1 MTCLPSGRRLQI
13 DENDDEFYR
22 KNNGSVFGRHSPRKR
37 FMTTPKTILVAPD
50 SFKGSLSA
58 VNFCR
63 IAEKVGQA
71 HSEEIH
77 VISRPMSDG
86 GEGFVEALIY
96 AGLAEAKK
104 VVVQDPLGRAT
115 TAKFAWQPDT
125 KTAIVEMAQA
135 SGLPLLAAYERNP
148 LKASTYGTGQVLN
161 AAIDLGAEKIILG
174 LGGSAT
180 NDGGVGALQSL
191 GFGFLDGQ
199 GDPIELGGEALT
211 SLSKIVKKSPGLTE
225 KKRKPIDEIEWVI
238 ACDVSNPLLGEQGA
252 TAVFGPQKGVDEQS
266 HQILENGLARLADIL
281 KKDWNKDIKDLPGA
295 GAAGGMA
302 GSFVG
307 LLNAQLVSGFD
318 LLSELLQ
325 LEKLFQTY
333 SIDLVITGEGKMDLQ
348 TQFGKLPN
356 RIAELANRYQ
366 VPAVGV
372 CGRLET
378 SVAELNAFRELRSIH
393 EDLADT
399 TPLDVLLTKT
409 DQNLEKTFTR
419 YLTSWLSV

>member
-1 MTCLPSGRRLQI
+1 MS
-13 DENDDEFYR
+13 
-22 KNNGSVFGRHSPRKR
+22 
-37 FMTTPKTILVAPD
+37 MPKTVLVAPD

-71 HSEEIH
+71 HTDEIH
-77 VISRPMSDG
+77 ILSRPMSDG

-96 AGLAEAKK
+96 AGLAEVQK

-115 TAKFAWQPDT
+115 TAKFAWQPET

-148 LKASTYGTGQVLN
+148 LKASTYGTGQLLN

-191 GFGFLDGQ
+191 GFAFLNDQ

-211 SLSKIVKKSPGLTE
+211 SLSKIVKKSPGLAE
-225 KKRKPIDEIEWVI
+225 KKRKSLDEIDWVI

-252 TAVFGPQKGVDEQS
+252 TAVFGPQKGVDKRS
-266 HQILENGLARLADIL
+266 FAILENGLAKLADIL
-281 KKDWNKDIKDLPGA
+281 KKDWHQDIKDLPGA

-325 LEKLFQTY
+325 LEKLFQTHA
-333 SIDLVITGEGKMDLQ
+333 IDLVITGEGKMDLQ

-372 CGRLET
+372 CGKLDASAADLT
-378 SVAELNAFRELRSIH
+378 AFKDLRSIH
-393 EDLADT
+393 EDLAET
-399 TPLDVLLTKT
+399 TSLEVLLAQT
-409 DQNLEKTFTR
+409 DQNLEKTFHR
-419 YLTSWLSV
+419 YLTAWLSA

>member
-1 MTCLPSGRRLQI
+1 MNTS
-13 DENDDEFYR
+13 
-22 KNNGSVFGRHSPRKR
+22 
-37 FMTTPKTILVAPD
+37 KTILVAPD

-63 IAEKVGQA
+63 IAEKVGQS
-71 HSEEIH
+71 HSSDIQ

-96 AGLAEAKK
+96 AGLAEAKT
-104 VVVQDPLGRAT
+104 VVVQDPLGRAI

-125 KTAIVEMAQA
+125 KTAVVEMAQA
-135 SGLPLLAAYERNP
+135 SGLPLLAAHERNP

-191 GFGFLDGQ
+191 GFAFLDDQ
-199 GDPIELGGEALT
+199 DDPIALGGEGLT
-211 SLSKIVKKSPGLTE
+211 SLSKIIKKQPGLAE
-225 KKRKPIDEIEWVI
+225 KNRKSIEEIEWVI
-238 ACDVSNPLLGEQGA
+238 ACDVSNPLLGEHGA
-252 TAVFGPQKGVDEQS
+252 TAVFGPQKGVDEHSYQT
-266 HQILENGLARLADIL
+266 LENGLARLADIL
-281 KKDWNKDIKDLPGA
+281 KQDWNRDIKELPGA

-325 LEKLFQTY
+325 LEELFKAH
-333 SIDLVITGEGKMDLQ
+333 SIDLVITGEGKMDAQ

-356 RIAELANRYQ
+356 RIAQLANRYH
-366 VPAVGV
+366 VTAVGV

-378 SVAELNAFRELRSIH
+378 STEDLTAFQFLRSIH
-393 EDLADT
+393 EDLDET
-399 TPLDVLLTKT
+399 TPLDMLLAQT
-409 DQNLEKTFTR
+409 DKNLEKTFTR
-419 YLTSWLSV
+419 YLDTWLSV

>member
-1 MTCLPSGRRLQI
+1 
-13 DENDDEFYR
+13 
-22 KNNGSVFGRHSPRKR
+22 
-37 FMTTPKTILVAPD
+37 MTTPKTILVAPD

-115 TAKFAWQPDT
+115 TAKFAWQPAT

-135 SGLPLLAAYERNP
+135 SGLPLLSVYERNP

-191 GFGFLDGQ
+191 GFAFLDEQ

-211 SLSKIVKKSPGLTE
+211 SLSKIVKKSPGLAE
-225 KKRKPIDEIEWVI
+225 KRRKSLDDIEWVI
-238 ACDVSNPLLGEQGA
+238 ACDVSNPLLGKQGA
-252 TAVFGPQKGVDEQS
+252 TAVFGPQKGVDRYS
-266 HQILENGLARLADIL
+266 HQTLENGLAKLADIL
-281 KKDWNKDIKDLPGA
+281 KNDWNKDIKDLPGA

-325 LEKLFQTY
+325 LEKLFQTH

-372 CGRLET
+372 CGKLEAT
-378 SVAELNAFRELRSIH
+378 AAELMAFRDLRSIH
-393 EDLADT
+393 EGLSET
-399 TPLDVLLTKT
+399 TPLDVLLAQT

-419 YLTSWLSV
+419 YLSSWLSV

>member
-1 MTCLPSGRRLQI
+1 MNTS
-13 DENDDEFYR
+13 
-22 KNNGSVFGRHSPRKR
+22 
-37 FMTTPKTILVAPD
+37 KTILVAPD

-63 IAEKVGQA
+63 IAEKVGQL
-71 HSEEIH
+71 HSDDIK

-86 GEGFVEALIY
+86 GEGFVQSLIY
-96 AGLAEAKK
+96 AGLAEAKT

-115 TAKFAWQPDT
+115 TAKFAWQPEA

-135 SGLPLLAAYERNP
+135 SGLPLLAAYEHNP

-161 AAIDLGAEKIILG
+161 AALDMGAEKIILG

-180 NDGGVGALQSL
+180 NDGGVGALQAL
-191 GFGFLDGQ
+191 GVAFLDLQ
-199 GDPIELGGEALT
+199 GNPIALGGEALT
-211 SLSKIVKKSPGLTE
+211 SLSKIVKKPPGLAE
-225 KKRKPIDEIEWVI
+225 KNRKPLEEIEWVI

-252 TAVFGPQKGVDEQS
+252 TAVFGPQKGVDEHSYQM
-266 HQILENGLARLADIL
+266 LEDGLARLADIL
-281 KKDWNKDIKDLPGA
+281 KKDWGQDIKDLPGA

-325 LEKLFQTY
+325 LEALFQTHA
-333 SIDLVITGEGKMDLQ
+333 IDLVVTGEGKMDTQ

-356 RIAELANRYQ
+356 RIAQLANRYQ
-366 VPAVGV
+366 VPVVGV

-378 SVAELNAFRELRSIH
+378 TIEDLNAFQFLCSIH
-393 EDLADT
+393 EDLAET
-399 TPLDVLLTKT
+399 TPLEVLLAQT
-409 DQNLEKTFTR
+409 DQNLEKTFIR
-419 YLTSWLSV
+419 YLDTWLSI

>member
-1 MTCLPSGRRLQI
+1 M
-13 DENDDEFYR
+13 N
-22 KNNGSVFGRHSPRKR
+22 
-37 FMTTPKTILVAPD
+37 TPKTILVAPD

-58 VNFCR
+58 VSFCR
-63 IAEKVGQA
+63 IAEKVGKA
-71 HSEEIH
+71 YPNNINI
-77 VISRPMSDG
+77 ISRPMSDG

-96 AGLAEAKK
+96 AELAEVKT

-115 TAKFAWQPDT
+115 TAKFAWQPET

-161 AAIDLGAEKIILG
+161 AAMDLGAEKIILG

-180 NDGGVGALQSL
+180 NDGGAGALQSL
-191 GFGFLDGQ
+191 GFAFLDRQ
-199 GDPIELGGEALT
+199 GDSISLGGEALI
-211 SLSKIVKKSPGLTE
+211 SLSKIIKKSPGLVET
-225 KKRKPIDEIEWVI
+225 KRKPIDEIEWVI

-252 TAVFGPQKGVDEQS
+252 TTVFGPQKGVDEQS
-266 HQILENGLARLADIL
+266 HQTLENGLARLAEVL
-281 KKDWNKDIKDLPGA
+281 KEDWGQDIKDLPGA

-318 LLSELLQ
+318 LLSELLR
-325 LEKLFQTY
+325 LEELFQSH
-333 SIDLVITGEGKMDLQ
+333 SIDLVVTGEGKMDTQ

-356 RIAELANRYQ
+356 RIAQLASRYH

-378 SVAELNAFRELRSIH
+378 SVDALNAFMDLRCIH
-393 EDLADT
+393 EGVEEA
-399 TPLDVLLTKT
+399 TPLEVLLEQT
-409 DQNLEKTFTR
+409 DQNLEKTFTH
-419 YLTSWLSV
+419 YFPSWLSI